1 MSRTNA
7 KRNNMNKSF
16 EFLNA
21 VVLSDDEL
29 LVINGGQNEITCGS
43 GCGVGCGA
51 GCGAGCTGCSNGDK
65 EVIKTQ
71 DPSTLPT

>member
-1 MSRTNA
+1 
-7 KRNNMNKSF
+7 MNKSF

-21 VVLSDDEL
+21 VVLNDNEL

-51 GCGAGCTGCSNGDK
+51 GCGAGCMGCTGDK
-65 EVIKTQ
+65 EVIKTK

>member
-1 MSRTNA
+1 MD
-7 KRNNMNKSF
+7 KSF

-51 GCGAGCTGCSNGDK
+51 GCTGCSKGDK
-65 EVIKTQ
+65 EVIKTK
-71 DPSTLPT
+71 DPSVLPT